1 MKKELGSTIMKGTS
15 FFKVDFLHG
24 PIIKSVIIFAI
35 PLLISSLFQQ
45 LYNMVDTMIIGH
57 YLGDASLA
65 AMGACSSIYSLIVG
79 FALGIGNGM
88 SIVNARSYGAGNL
101 DKLKRSVGS
110 AICIACCV
118 AVTVTVVGRI
128 VLRPTLEL
136 LNTPADIIDEAY
148 TYVSTIVS
156 FAAVTLSYNLC
167 SGMLRAIGNS
177 FMPLV
182 FLIISSIL
190 NVFLD
195 LLFIVQFSMGVR
207 GAAIATVMS
216 QGVSAILC
224 ATYIM
229 KKTPIL
235 VPKKE
240 HFRFD
245 KELWTELLAQ
255 GISNG
260 LMGSIVSVGTV
271 ILQYGINGF
280 GSLTIV
286 AHMAARKIYSL
297 FCLAINVTSMAV
309 STFIS
314 QNKGAGN
321 RERIVKAMKY
331 AYIYDIMA
339 AAVITVALWIFGE
352 RMVIFLTGTNDPVVL
367 ENAVLYLRIVG
378 PFLAILGMLLQT
390 RSALQGIGQ
399 KLLPIIASVL
409 ELVGKIVFSMFI
421 IPKLGYFAV
430 IICEPVIWCV
440 MVVELMFSFW
450 KNPFIRG
457 EAGSK

>member
-1 MKKELGSTIMKGTS
+1 MKGKS
-15 FFKVDFLHG
+15 LFKVDFLHG
-24 PIIKSVIIFAI
+24 PIISSIIVFAI
-35 PLLISSLFQQ
+35 PLLISSIFQQ

-88 SIVNARSYGAGNL
+88 SIVNARSFGAGNL
-101 DKLKRSVGS
+101 DKLKRSVAS
-110 AICIACCV
+110 AICIAFCV
-118 AVTVTVVGRI
+118 AMTVTVLGRFI
-128 VLRPTLEL
+128 LRPLLEI

-156 FAAVTLSYNLC
+156 FAVVTLAYNLC

-190 NVFLD
+190 NVGLD
-195 LLFIVQFSMGVR
+195 VLFIVQFSMGVR

-224 ATYIM
+224 ATYII

-240 HFRFD
+240 HFKFD
-245 KELWTELLAQ
+245 KELWKELLAQ

-260 LMGSIVSVGTV
+260 LMGSIVSIGTV

-280 GSLTIV
+280 GSLIIV

-314 QNKGAGN
+314 QNRGAGN
-321 RERIVKAMKY
+321 RERIVKVMKY
-331 AYIYDIMA
+331 AYVYDVLMA
-339 AAVITVALWIFGE
+339 GVITLALWAFGE
-352 RMVIFLTGTNDPVVL
+352 QMIIFLTGTEDPVVL
-367 ENAVLYLRIVG
+367 ENGVLYLRIIG

-390 RSALQGIGQ
+390 RSALQGIGE
-399 KLLPIIASVL
+399 KLLPIMSSVI
-409 ELVGKIVFSMFI
+409 EMVGKILFSIFI
-421 IPKLGYFAV
+421 IPKMGYFAV

-440 MVVELMFSFW
+440 MVVELIVSFW
-450 KNPFIRG
+450 RNPFIRG
-457 EAGSK
+457 ENLDRK